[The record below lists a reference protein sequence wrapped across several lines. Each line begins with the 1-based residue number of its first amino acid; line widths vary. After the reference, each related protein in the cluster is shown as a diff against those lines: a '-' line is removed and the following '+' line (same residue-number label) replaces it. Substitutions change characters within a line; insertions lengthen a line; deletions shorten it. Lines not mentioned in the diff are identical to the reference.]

1 MTSDLAFAGL
11 DEHLRLLA
19 AGQTTSEELTALFL
33 DRIERYDPA
42 VNAYRAVFGE
52 RARAEAA
59 QADARRRAGDDRP
72 LLGVPIAIKDDAAL
86 AGEVTTW
93 GTSANETPADADAEV
108 VRRLRAA
115 GAVILGKTN
124 VPELMITPFTE
135 SPTFGI
141 TRNPWDRQ
149 RGAGGSSGGV
159 AAGPPAAAASAAAGA
174 PRGGAGS
181 RGAGLRRRRLD
192 PDPRRGVR
200 AVRPQAGA
208 RPRADGADVRALARA
223 VHVGPDHAA
232 RGRQRPN
239 LRRHPRRRG
248 VVRGGRRACARA
260 P

>member
-59 QADARRRAGDDRP
+59 QADARRRAGD
-72 LLGVPIAIKDDAAL
+72 
-86 AGEVTTW
+86 
-93 GTSANETPADADAEV
+93 
-108 VRRLRAA
+108 
-115 GAVILGKTN
+115 
-124 VPELMITPFTE
+124 
-135 SPTFGI
+135 
-141 TRNPWDRQ
+141 
-149 RGAGGSSGGV
+149 
-159 AAGPPAAAASAAAGA
+159 
-174 PRGGAGS
+174 
-181 RGAGLRRRRLD
+181 RGAGLRRRGLD

-208 RPRADGADVRALARA
+208 RPRADGADVRAVARA

-239 LRRHPRRRG
+239 LRRH
-248 VVRGGRRACARA
+248 
-260 P
+260 